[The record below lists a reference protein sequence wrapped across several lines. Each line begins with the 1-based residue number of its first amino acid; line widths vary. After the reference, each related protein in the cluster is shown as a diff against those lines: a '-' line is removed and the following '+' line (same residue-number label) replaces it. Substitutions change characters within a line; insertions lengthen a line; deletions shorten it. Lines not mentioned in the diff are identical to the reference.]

1 MDKVRSLEEE
11 AQENSLS
18 ELEKNGMTVTVLTDD
33 QKQEWIDATSGILDE
48 YKDQAGE
55 EIINRTLEIL
65 GR

>member
-1 MDKVRSLEEE
+1 
-11 AQENSLS
+11 
-18 ELEKNGMTVTVLTDD
+18 MTVTVLTDD